1 MTEIEAQ
8 TRWRVLRPRLISV
21 LGDDRAQSRVH
32 HVRRSVC
39 ACDGKATLT
48 VNLGIRLLA
57 YHHATLSQCATVDT
71 QASDRGLH
79 VVDLHDTAARQAI
92 AQICTYFNQAAPLHH
107 EDEEQD
113 FFPALLRH
121 APQAQTDVDTLEA
134 QHITLHADWAALHA
148 QLQELLEGSR
158 TTLNETLLHR
168 FTSGYDVH
176 TAIEEPLFELGRKAI
191 PQAER
196 QAIGKI
202 MAARRQPKPQPS
214 GN

>member
-1 MTEIEAQ
+1 MLP
-8 TRWRVLRPRLISV
+8 TRFVFKGSLKPTQKETAMPNPNIPPAATWDEPIDMLF
-21 LGDDRAQSRVH
+21 
-32 HVRRSVC
+32 
-39 ACDGKATLT
+39 ACHGKVKRFCGQLK
-48 VNLGIRLLA
+48 LLPDYLA
-57 YHHATLSQCATVDT
+57 KNGT
-71 QASDRGLH
+71 
-79 VVDLHDTAARQAI
+79 DTAARQAVT
-92 AQICTYFNQAAPLHH
+92 QICTYFNQAAPLHH

-134 QHITLHADWAALHA
+134 QHITLHADWAALHT

>member
-1 MTEIEAQ
+1 MTAPARFFTVSDSTPLPELYARLTRAIDIIEQHETYAHK
-8 TRWRVLRPRLISV
+8 
-21 LGDDRAQSRVH
+21 RA
-32 HVRRSVC
+32 
-39 ACDGKATLT
+39 LPT
-48 VNLGIRLLA
+48 V
-57 YHHATLSQCATVDT
+57 
-71 QASDRGLH
+71 
-79 VVDLHDTAARQAI
+79 RQAV

-134 QHITLHADWAALHA
+134 QHITLHADWAALHT
-148 QLQELLEGSR
+148 QLQELLEGRR